1 MPGRPTAASE
11 FRRGF
16 DAYNLMVGA
25 LSSVALG
32 LVVLL
37 ASAAG
42 LIPDVLGR
50 GAFQQSAAVALAL
63 FVVITGM
70 HTAAHTYF
78 GWRFDRGIRAAAD
91 DDHARAL
98 RLLGPV
104 ERPGMGHY
112 DPEGRAQ
119 AALASSR
126 AALQATSRG

>member
-1 MPGRPTAASE
+1 MPRRPTAASE

-16 DAYNLMVGA
+16 DAYNLMIGA
-25 LSSVALG
+25 LSSLALG
-32 LVVLL
+32 LLVLL
-37 ASAAG
+37 AGAAG
-42 LIPDVLGR
+42 LVPDVLGR
-50 GAFQQSAAVALAL
+50 GAVQQSMAAALVL
-63 FVVITGM
+63 FVIITGL

-78 GWRFDRGIRAAAD
+78 GWRFDRGICAAAD

-126 AALQATSRG
+126 AALQSTSRA